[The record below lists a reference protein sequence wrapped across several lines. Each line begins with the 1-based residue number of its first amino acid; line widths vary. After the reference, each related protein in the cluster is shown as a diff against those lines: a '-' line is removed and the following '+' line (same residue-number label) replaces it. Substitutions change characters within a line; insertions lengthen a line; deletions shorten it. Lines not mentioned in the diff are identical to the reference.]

1 MTAWEWLSES
11 KNQQVLMFI
20 GTGVGAVVAGVGTVL
35 IQLGWFEP
43 KIPSAKPAV
52 AAAPTSAAASTVND
66 ESLRILLE
74 VLAHKEQS
82 DKAEFAFKQESKA
95 WDAARELNT
104 LAGHQAYL
112 ADYPKGGYARLAHAA
127 IEKLSN
133 TAPNST
139 SPPDV
144 KPKKTI
150 PAKKHPHPL
159 TKSELYA
166 TQAKNSLA
174 QKSQPSVSHT
184 AHLIVKCIEGSKLY
198 VDGSEKGRITTDGTG
213 SFTIEVP
220 SGKHDIIL
228 VSRLGILQQHIE
240 LLPSKSLRINPAFCN

>member
-20 GTGVGAVVAGVGTVL
+20 GTGIGAVVAGVGTVL

-43 KIPSAKPAV
+43 KTLSVKPAV
-52 AAAPTSAAASTVND
+52 IAAPPAASAVND
-66 ESLRILLE
+66 ESLRILLD

-82 DKAEFAFKQESKA
+82 DKAELAFKQETKV

-127 IEKLSN
+127 IEKLTNGNPPTEANPSPKKN
-133 TAPNST
+133 SHKNPPPPTAQSKETHPTPKLPRQPNS
-139 SPPDV
+139 
-144 KPKKTI
+144 
-150 PAKKHPHPL
+150 
-159 TKSELYA
+159 
-166 TQAKNSLA
+166 
-174 QKSQPSVSHT
+174 SHA
-184 AHLIVKCIEGSKLY
+184 AHLVVKCIEGSKLY
-198 VDGSEKGRITTDGTG
+198 VDGSEKGRITTDGMG
-213 SFTIEVP
+213 SFTVEV
-220 SGKHDIIL
+220 SAGKHDIIL

-240 LLPSKSLRINPAFCN
+240 LPPKKLLRISPAFCN